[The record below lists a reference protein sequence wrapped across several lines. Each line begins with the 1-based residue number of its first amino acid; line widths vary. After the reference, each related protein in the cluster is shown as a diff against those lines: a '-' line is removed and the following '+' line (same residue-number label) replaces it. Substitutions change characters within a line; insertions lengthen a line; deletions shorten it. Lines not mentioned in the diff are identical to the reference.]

1 MRNVLSW
8 SSDRFSR
15 HLSGIR
21 ASHRRFCADLPAG
34 LAVFTSADRGGHIP
48 IPMLTGGLHDDEGG
62 CLEKPQIPA
71 RHSLPAVSYEL
82 RERQRPKKPLL
93 FSYSEKDGHIV
104 IQEQQ

>member
-48 IPMLTGGLHDDEGG
+48 IPMLTGGSDHDEGG
-62 CLEKPQIPA
+62 RLEKPEIPA
-71 RHSLPAVSYEL
+71 GHPVQAVSHYMREKQRQKGLCFFHIL
-82 RERQRPKKPLL
+82 RNKL
-93 FSYSEKDGHIV
+93 IW
-104 IQEQQ
+104 